1 MYFFFPKSLGFIPY
15 NAWNPHA
22 GHLPTHSLIHPTIY
36 PSIHLFKYLPTAR
49 PCCGH
54 DGSCHPAV
62 HEQSEFTKDPLFSH
76 PQILRLAGIPH
87 SPSEIQALNSPA
99 HFLFER
105 EIPCHSDPVLLPAL
119 GTPER

>member
-54 DGSCHPAV
+54 MV
-62 HEQSEFTKDPLFSH
+62 
-76 PQILRLAGIPH
+76 LATQQYM
-87 SPSEIQALNSPA
+87 SSLNSPGT
-99 HFLFER
+99 LCSP
-105 EIPCHSDPVLLPAL
+105 IP
-119 GTPER
+119 RF